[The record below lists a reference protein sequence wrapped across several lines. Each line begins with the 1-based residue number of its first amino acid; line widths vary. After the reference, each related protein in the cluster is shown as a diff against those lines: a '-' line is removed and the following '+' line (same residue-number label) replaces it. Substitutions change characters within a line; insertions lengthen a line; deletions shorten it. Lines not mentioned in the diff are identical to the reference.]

1 VRKLKIGYVPYSAD
15 LTHPADRRRL
25 VYWAKKRG
33 HELVLNT
40 ELMCDVV
47 FKTVRADLSEGR
59 NLSNESPYILDL
71 VDGYLGHENYW
82 RDWFRGAGKVVT
94 GQISGPIKPFR
105 KVIES
110 ACANAAAVVCETSEQ
125 AETIEPFCN
134 NVHPILDF
142 HEEFPFLP
150 FNKDQLAN
158 SHTTLFWEGFP
169 YTAKGLLLLC
179 DFFASYRESENIFLE
194 MVTDLRYPTILG
206 KYCSKPTTTI
216 VNDVIATLGSRCEI
230 TKWSLDSVIRASN
243 RANIAV
249 LPLDPNGVLNPLKA
263 ENRLLIMWRL
273 GMPTLTSPSSAYLR
287 VMRDVGIDGV
297 CLNSQDWTMKLYN
310 LIESPRLQRNM
321 VEAGQQYLRDTHSEE
336 LLLQAWDNLFE
347 SVL

>member
-1 VRKLKIGYVPYSAD
+1 MRKLRIGYVPYSAD
-15 LTHPADRRRL
+15 LTHPGDRRRL

-40 ELMCDVV
+40 ELRCDVV
-47 FKTVRADLSEGR
+47 FKTVRADLNEGR
-59 NLSNESPYILDL
+59 SLSNKSPYILDL

-105 KVIES
+105 KVVES

-125 AETIEPFCN
+125 AETIEPFCK
-134 NVHPILDF
+134 NVHSTLDF

-150 FNKDQLAN
+150 FKNDLSTKR
-158 SHTTLFWEGFP
+158 HTKLFWEGFP
-169 YTAKGLLLLC
+169 YTAKGLLLLS
-179 DFFASYRESENIFLE
+179 DFFASNCETENVSLE
-194 MVTDLRYPTILG
+194 MVTDLKYPTILG
-206 KYCSKPTTTI
+206 KYNSKPTTII
-216 VNDVIATLGSRCEI
+216 VNEIIAILGSRFQI
-230 TKWSLDSVIRASN
+230 TKWSLDSVISASN

-249 LPLDPNGVLNPLKA
+249 LPLDPTGVLNPLKA

-273 GMPTLTSPSSAYLR
+273 GMPTLASPSSAYLR
-287 VMRDVGIDGV
+287 VMQEVGIDGV
-297 CLNSQDWTMKLYN
+297 CQNSEDWTMKLHN
-310 LIESPRLQRNM
+310 LIESPSLQKNM
-321 VEAGQQYLRDTHSEE
+321 VEAGQQYVRDTHSEE
-336 LLLQAWDNLFE
+336 LVLQAWDNLFE